1 MGSYRIPSEYAD
13 QVIIT
18 GLAMAMIRVNDKLAP
33 VKRAIED
40 AGYNSLTEYTDAN
53 AQSINGQKVLLL
65 QYTHAVFTRA
75 KAGLLQQFNS
85 LNRKEEAE
93 NAAKE
98 SGETEQYW
106 LNESQASIKAFFDLF
121 LPDETTLSSANAHV
135 TLL

>member
-1 MGSYRIPSEYAD
+1 MPCPDSEYHTKIAPS
-13 QVIIT
+13 
-18 GLAMAMIRVNDKLAP
+18 RVAPTRKLAP

-53 AQSINGQKVLLL
+53 AQFINGQKVLLL